1 MSKSI
6 NYTEILNRFLLE
18 AGIILSAAVII
29 STPLFAN
36 AETLNRQLEIGM
48 NGSDVSVLQ
57 TFLALDKTIYP
68 QGLVTGYF
76 GPLTKSAVSNF
87 QARNGI
93 STVGRVGPIT
103 LSALNAQMV
112 GGISVGADLVAPL
125 ITSLNITT
133 TNTSASVS
141 WNTDS
146 LARGKVYYS
155 TSPIMLS
162 NTFEQTGIHSVEPGV
177 SGILAQN
184 DGASKT
190 YHNVNINGLSP
201 NTRYYYLVEV
211 LDSSNN
217 ASITSPSSFYTNQ

>member
-18 AGIILSAAVII
+18 AGIIFSAAIII
-29 STPLFAN
+29 STPLFAS

-48 NGSDVSVLQ
+48 SGSDVSALQ
-57 TFLALDKTIYP
+57 TFLALDQTIYP

-76 GPLTKSAVSNF
+76 GSLTKSAVSNF

-93 STVGRVGPIT
+93 DTVGRVGPIT
-103 LSALNAQMV
+103 LSVLNAQMA

-125 ITSLNITT
+125 ITSLNITNT
-133 TNTSASVS
+133 KTSASVS

-162 NTFEQTGIHSVEPGV
+162 NTFDQTGIHSVEPGV
-177 SGILAQN
+177 SGILAQY

-217 ASITSPSSFYTNQ
+217 ASITGPSSFYTNQ